1 MPHFVILIHGGSGD
15 PSPADLAAHDVH
27 AQDLIGSGALVAA
40 FAFGP
45 TDGAVRIDAGGPAS
59 RAPGAA
65 ALDGIG
71 VVEADDIDAAVAI
84 ARANPAIVQG
94 GFVEVRPVL
103 GSWVRGGG
111 SGGPD
116 ASDGSAHGVPSTS

>member
-1 MPHFVILIHGGSGD
+1 MPHFVILIHGGPGN
-15 PSPADLAAHDVH
+15 PAPDDLAAHDAH

-45 TDGAVRIDAGGPAS
+45 TDEVVRIDADGP
-59 RAPGAA
+59 APGAA
-65 ALDGIG
+65 GATALDGVG
-71 VVEADDIDAAVAI
+71 VVEADDLDAAVAI
-84 ARANPAIVQG
+84 ARANPATVQG

-111 SGGPD
+111 SGG
-116 ASDGSAHGVPSTS
+116 SAHGVPSVS